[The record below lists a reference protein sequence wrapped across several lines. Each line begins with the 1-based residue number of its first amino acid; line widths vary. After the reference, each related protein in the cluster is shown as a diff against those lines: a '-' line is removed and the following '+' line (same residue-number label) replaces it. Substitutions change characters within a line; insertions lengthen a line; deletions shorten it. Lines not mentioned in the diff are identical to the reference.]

1 MKRSEMVLEMASN
14 LVCNYPKIPFDE
26 AQDIADKML
35 YVAEQNDMLPPQ
47 RPGESPIGY
56 GAAYLDDEDCFKN
69 RFNWKHQWEPE
80 ND

>member
-26 AQDIADKML
+26 AQDIAGKML
-35 YVAEQNDMLPPQ
+35 YVAEQNDMLPPAIYIK
-47 RPGESPIGY
+47 SFDKY
-56 GAAYLDDEDCFKN
+56 DN
-69 RFNWKHQWEPE
+69 VWEPE